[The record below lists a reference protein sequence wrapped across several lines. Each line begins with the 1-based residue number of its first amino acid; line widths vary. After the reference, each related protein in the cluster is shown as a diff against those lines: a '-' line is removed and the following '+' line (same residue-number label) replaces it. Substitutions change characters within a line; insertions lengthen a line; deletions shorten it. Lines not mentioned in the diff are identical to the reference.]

1 MPSDDV
7 NPLIRPSVDPRLRW
21 RKVLLRATFAVWVL
35 LCLVGGGYLLSAHLL
50 TRPTPDLTDLGPQRS
65 AVAARRST
73 QQGKWLAVHILDQEC
88 KCSQRVLDHLLA
100 ERRPSALVER
110 VVMIANEVSPDR
122 IAAIHAKGFDLDIV
136 TAEVLADR
144 YRVQAAPLMIVLDPA
159 DEVRY
164 VGGYTPR
171 KQADDVRDIAVLEAL
186 RRGERVEPLPTF
198 GCAVGRALREK
209 IDPLG
214 IRNWK

>member
-1 MPSDDV
+1 MITEQAPPMLPAAVARS
-7 NPLIRPSVDPRLRW
+7 RW
-21 RKVLLRATFAVWVL
+21 RTLALRTLFAVWVVC
-35 LCLVGGGYLLSAHLL
+35 CLVGGGYLLSAHLL
-50 TRPTPDLTDLGPQRS
+50 TLPTPELTDLGPQRS

-100 ERRPSALVER
+100 ERRPPGIVER
-110 VVMIANEVSPDR
+110 VVLIASEVTAERS
-122 IAAIHAKGFDLDIV
+122 AAIRARGFDLDIV
-136 TAEVLADR
+136 TPEVLAER
-144 YRVQAAPLMIVLDPA
+144 YRVQAAPLLVVLDPSDA
-159 DEVRY
+159 VRY

-171 KQADDVRDIAVLEAL
+171 KQADDVRDVAVVDAL
-186 RRGERVEPLPTF
+186 RRGESVEPLPTF
-198 GCAVGRALREK
+198 GCAVGRALKDK